1 MLWDDIETISRWLC
15 FTFSAEIHL
24 KKLHSWLFYTS
35 ICSMKSTAS
44 RQTQINTKNSS
55 MSFVWIDGV
64 VCVWLLREHLLIND
78 QKYVVSF
85 RCLSLTHNFTTR
97 WIRWSMLPNVV
108 ACLIHSSDFIH
119 KFIKEGERE
128 RKMPCRV
135 FVPVFYVFFHIHTTS
150 VGALEEKKS
159 HYVARLHDLKIY
171 EWNSRC
177 CYYFQLHSQ
186 LKLDEEKNKKKH

>member
-1 MLWDDIETISRWLC
+1 
-15 FTFSAEIHL
+15 
-24 KKLHSWLFYTS
+24 
-35 ICSMKSTAS
+35 MKSTAS

-128 RKMPCRV
+128 KCHVVCLCP
-135 FVPVFYVFFHIHTTS
+135 FFTFFFSYSHNKRGRTWR
-150 VGALEEKKS
+150 KKS